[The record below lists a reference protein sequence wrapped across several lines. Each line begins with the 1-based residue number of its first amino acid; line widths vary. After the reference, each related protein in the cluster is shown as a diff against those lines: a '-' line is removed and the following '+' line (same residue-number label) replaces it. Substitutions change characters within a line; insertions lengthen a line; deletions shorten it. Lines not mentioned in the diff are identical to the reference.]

1 MDGSQVSRIQN
12 ATIDETA
19 KAPRA
24 PTEAEWSTTIDF
36 LTRNLRPGISGTIA
50 DEYPLSLGRSQR
62 HNMRVIVDDGQIIA
76 HAVMKPIVV
85 KTPIGVFK
93 VAGLG
98 SVVTSE
104 NNRNQGHSTRIIESC
119 LSAAKD
125 ADCDLAILW
134 TDLFDFYRR
143 MGFELAGSEVS
154 VLIDRDLTNGA
165 ATPTF
170 KFVDSSKIAPD
181 ALLRLFQ
188 QHSVS
193 SHRTTDEIRALLSI
207 PNSRVSTAW
216 DASGKMVAYAIEG
229 KGADLDGY
237 VHEWGGSSS
246 SLVALL
252 SHMRATQKRDLRLIA
267 PGHAHNLIAK
277 LESQGCEVHRGYL
290 GMVKIINA
298 ESFFAKI
305 HRQARALGISDLV
318 LEDSGGVFK
327 FGRGKNIYSTS
338 SATDLVKLLLGPEKP
353 TALHSFDPA
362 TSNAF
367 EQVLPI
373 RLWIWGWDSV

>member
-1 MDGSQVSRIQN
+1 MDGSQISQGSRAN
-12 ATIDETA
+12 EAD
-19 KAPRA
+19 KVPRA
-24 PTEAEWSTTIDF
+24 PTESEWTQVIDF
-36 LTRNLRPGISGTIA
+36 LTRNLRPGITGSIA

-62 HNMRVIVDDGQIIA
+62 HNMRVIIENGEVIA
-76 HAVMKPIVV
+76 HAVMKPILV

-93 VAGLG
+93 VAGIG

-104 NNRNQGHSTRIIESC
+104 TYRNQGHSTRIIESC
-119 LSAAKD
+119 LAAAKE

-154 VLIDRDLTNGA
+154 VLIDRELTGG
-165 ATPTF
+165 TPAGLGH
-170 KFVDSSKIAPD
+170 KFVDSSKIAPESM
-181 ALLRLFQ
+181 LRLFQ

-193 SHRTTDEIRALLSI
+193 SHRTADDVRALLAI

-216 DASGKMVAYAIEG
+216 DASGKLMAYAIEG

-246 SLVALL
+246 SVVSLL
-252 SHMRATQKRDLRLIA
+252 SHMRTTQKRDLRLIA

-277 LESQGCEVHRGYL
+277 FESQGCEIHRGYL
-290 GMVKIINA
+290 GMVKILKTD
-298 ESFFAKI
+298 SFFAKI
-305 HRQARALGISDLV
+305 HRQARTLGISDLV

-327 FGRGKNIYSTS
+327 FGRGKNVYSTS
-338 SATDLVKLLLGPEKP
+338 SVTDLVKLLMGPEKP
-353 TALHSFDPA
+353 TALHGFDPA
-362 TSNAF
+362 TANAF
-367 EQVLPI
+367 EQLLPL